1 MPRFLILIVFYY
13 VPVILYIIA
22 IYIFSS
28 LSLDVSGIPIV
39 GSDKFM
45 HILEYSV
52 LGFLFMRAYLNTA
65 GKDFKIRGIFT
76 TVIFAFLFGCSD
88 EYHQLFVP
96 GRVVSLGDI
105 LADTFGGFTGSIF
118 YIGVLYIIFKKRRRR
133 GEQHNSI

>member
-1 MPRFLILIVFYY
+1 MLRFLILIFFYY
-13 VPVILYIIA
+13 IPVILYVIA

-39 GSDKFM
+39 GFDKFM

-52 LGFLFMRAYLNTA
+52 LGFLFMRAYLNTT

-76 TVIFAFLFGCSD
+76 TVIFTFLFGCSD

-105 LADTFGGFTGSIF
+105 LADTFGGFIGSIF
-118 YIGVLYIIFKKRRRR
+118 YIGVLYVTLRKERRR
-133 GEQHNSI
+133 GEQNNSV